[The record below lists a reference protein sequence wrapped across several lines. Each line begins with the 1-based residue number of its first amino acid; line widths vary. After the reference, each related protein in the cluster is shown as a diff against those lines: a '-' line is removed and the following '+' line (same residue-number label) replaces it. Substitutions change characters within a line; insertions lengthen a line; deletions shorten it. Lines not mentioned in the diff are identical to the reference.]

1 MPTNELLTLVQ
12 TFAIVGG
19 LVMMFIRIGKRDQVL
34 EQTDRGLQELSAITK
49 DLLRSVVALSTTVKH
64 HDEMMRG
71 ISRRVERLEH
81 KD

>member
-34 EQTDRGLQELSAITK
+34 EQTDRGLQQLHDITK
-49 DLLRSVVALSTTVKH
+49 DLLKSVVALSTTVKH
-64 HDEMMRG
+64 HDEQMQQ
-71 ISRRVERLEH
+71 ISRRVERLEQR
-81 KD
+81 

>member
-34 EQTDRGLQELSAITK
+34 EQTDRGLQQLHDITK
-49 DLLRSVVALSTTVKH
+49 DLLKSVVALSTTVKH
-64 HDEMMRG
+64 HDEQMKQ
-71 ISRRVERLEH
+71 ISRRVERLEQR
-81 KD
+81 

>member
-1 MPTNELLTLVQ
+1 VSGDILAIVQ
-12 TFAIVGG
+12 TVAIVAGMI
-19 LVMMFIRIGKRDQVL
+19 VMLMRIGRRDQVL

-49 DLLRSVVALSTTVKH
+49 DLLRSVVAVSTTVKH
-64 HDEMMRG
+64 HDEMMKG

>member
-1 MPTNELLTLVQ
+1 MSGDVLAIVQ
-12 TFAIVGG
+12 TIAIVAGMI
-19 LVMMFIRIGKRDQVL
+19 VMLMRIGRRDQVL

-64 HDEMMRG
+64 HDEMMKG

>member
-1 MPTNELLTLVQ
+1 MSGDILAIVQ
-12 TFAIVGG
+12 TIAIVAGMI
-19 LVMMFIRIGKRDQVL
+19 VMLMRIGRRDQVL

-64 HDEMMRG
+64 HDDMMKG

-81 KD
+81 RD

>member
-1 MPTNELLTLVQ
+1 MSGDILAIVQ
-12 TFAIVGG
+12 TVAIVAGMI
-19 LVMMFIRIGKRDQVL
+19 VMLMRIGRRDQVL

-64 HDEMMRG
+64 HDEMMKG

>member
-1 MPTNELLTLVQ
+1 MSGDILAIVQ
-12 TFAIVGG
+12 TVAIVAGMI
-19 LVMMFIRIGKRDQVL
+19 VMLMRIGRRDQVL

-64 HDEMMRG
+64 HDDMMKG

>member
-1 MPTNELLTLVQ
+1 VSGDILAIVQ
-12 TFAIVGG
+12 TFAIVAGMI
-19 LVMMFIRIGKRDQVL
+19 VMLMRIGRRDQVL

-64 HDEMMRG
+64 HDEMMKG

>member
-1 MPTNELLTLVQ
+1 MSGDILAIVQ
-12 TFAIVGG
+12 TVAIVAGMI
-19 LVMMFIRIGKRDQVL
+19 VMLMRIGRRDQVL

>member
-1 MPTNELLTLVQ
+1 MSGDILAIVQ
-12 TFAIVGG
+12 TVAIVAGMI
-19 LVMMFIRIGKRDQVL
+19 VMLMRIGRRDQVL

-64 HDEMMRG
+64 HDDLMKG

-81 KD
+81 RD

>member
-1 MPTNELLTLVQ
+1 MSGDILAIVQ
-12 TFAIVGG
+12 TIAIVAGMI
-19 LVMMFIRIGKRDQVL
+19 VMLMRIGRRDQVL

-64 HDEMMRG
+64 HDEMMKG

-81 KD
+81 RD

>member
-1 MPTNELLTLVQ
+1 VSGDILAIVQ
-12 TFAIVGG
+12 TVAIVAGMI
-19 LVMMFIRIGKRDQVL
+19 VMLMRIGRRDQVL

-64 HDEMMRG
+64 HDEMMKG

>member
-1 MPTNELLTLVQ
+1 MSGDILAIVQ
-12 TFAIVGG
+12 TVAIVAGMI
-19 LVMMFIRIGKRDQVL
+19 VMLMRIGRRDQVL

-81 KD
+81 RD